1 MELDAIHA
9 VDPWEDQ
16 LMDEKFVSEIKEKL
30 LDQRATILSALES
43 QSTDLKNLVKP
54 IESGDEVDI
63 ATDAVDRTL
72 LDSLSTQDA
81 NRLKLIDNALDR
93 IRTGKYGICLSCGK
107 EIPKERLESI
117 PYAFMCVNCASAAER
132 RNR

>member
-1 MELDAIHA
+1 MELDAIHEI
-9 VDPWEDQ
+9 DPWEDQ
-16 LMDEKFVSEIKEKL
+16 LMDEKFISEIKEKL

>member
-1 MELDAIHA
+1 
-9 VDPWEDQ
+9 
-16 LMDEKFVSEIKEKL
+16 MDEKFVSEIKEKL

-107 EIPKERLESI
+107 EIPKERLEAI

>member
-107 EIPKERLESI
+107 EIPKERLEAI

>member
-1 MELDAIHA
+1 MKIDAVHT

-16 LMDEKFVSEIKEKL
+16 LMDENFVAEMKEKL
-30 LDQRATILSALES
+30 LAQRATITSALES
-43 QSTDLKNLVKP
+43 QTSDLKNLVKP

-63 ATDAVDRTL
+63 ASDAVDRTL
-72 LDSLSTQDA
+72 LNSLSNQDSL
-81 NRLKLIDNALDR
+81 RLKQIDNALER
-93 IRTGKYGICLSCGK
+93 IRTGKYGICLGCGK
-107 EIPKERLESI
+107 DIPRERLEAI